1 MALRPISAPTKPAMW
16 RAVLVFALFVGL
28 GGGTMALL
36 GERPAWPVFAALG
49 LVTALGMVRRSRQAS
64 AEEY

>member
-1 MALRPISAPTKPAMW
+1 MTERPSNAPTTPAIW
-16 RAVLVFALFVGL
+16 RAVLVLVLFVAL

-49 LVTALGMVRRSRQAS
+49 VVTAWGMLRRSRQAS
-64 AEEY
+64 TAEY